1 MESYSL
7 IIGLVLILLCIIP
20 LWFFQRNQTKGLR
33 KLTKAFKQS
42 LANNNLTVNQPEFWN
57 NSYGIGVDDMQGKL
71 IYIKLKNDATREYV
85 VDLSQIDK
93 CSIQKKIQTSSSGK
107 SGFNTI
113 EALDLV
119 LTRKNAEK
127 QNDMLE
133 FFNENE
139 DRQLK
144 GEEQIIEKWK
154 KTIDGHIQK
163 GKR

>member
-7 IIGLVLILLCIIP
+7 IIGLVLILLCFIP
-20 LWFFQRNQTKGLR
+20 IWFFQRNQTKGLR
-33 KLTKAFKQS
+33 KLSKAFKQS

-57 NSYGIGVDDMQGKL
+57 NSYGIGVDDSQGKL
-71 IYIKLKNDATREYV
+71 IYIKLENDVTREYV

-93 CSIQKKIQTSSSGK
+93 CSIQKKTQTSSSGK
-107 SGFNTI
+107 NSFQTI
-113 EALDLV
+113 EGLNLV

-127 QNDMLE
+127 QNDILE
-133 FFNENE
+133 FYNVIE